1 MANQLLTDLQL
12 QHMSHVQFPFGD
24 RRPLLSYAPNNRAF
38 LYTEEDILPE
48 NRFSM
53 PSGAGR
59 KRPSKKRG
67 GSTKVRVVKGRV
79 QLRVAGYTGVQSLA
93 PSHLVRHI
101 PSSKLRIAAKKLL
114 GKSKKNL
121 GGKRSKK
128 RRRKGKKRGR
138 KGKKGK
144 KRRKKKRRKNRK

>member
-1 MANQLLTDLQL
+1 
-12 QHMSHVQFPFGD
+12 MSHVQFPFGN

-79 QLRVAGYTGVQSLA
+79 QLRVAGYKGVQSLA

-101 PSSKLRIAAKKLL
+101 PSSKLRIAAKKFL
-114 GKSKKNL
+114 GKSRKNP

-128 RRRKGKKRGR
+128 RR

-144 KRRKKKRRKNRK
+144 KGRKKKRRKNRKRRKTKAN